1 MNMNFA
7 QKSRARLRNMSLAIT
22 RFWFS
27 IIVFILTTGTV
38 MFAIETETDL
48 SKEILTLVMAGLL
61 GIAVRLICE
70 RLSNRPIQIP
80 LLLYANVLLFSVG
93 YYLYLYY
100 TDFYLYLTGV
110 RSGILVFIIC
120 MSIIWIPSIKRDEFA
135 FSRSFMVFVKAQFV
149 AILFSLVLMLGLYA
163 IVGAYSFLIQTVD
176 YTIYAHIGALTWFG
190 FFTLYFLSLIPHFPT
205 NIESADDN
213 YLRAAMVP
221 RFLEILLSYIVIPII
236 IAYTLI
242 LLLYIIQNITGDFWN
257 NSLLEPLLVSYVV
270 AGWFTLFLIDTLEN
284 KTVRL
289 FKKLFPPLLFIVTAL
304 QGASSFIKFQQLGI
318 TDGRYFILLFVIFST
333 LSSLIY
339 LFWHRKMSWIPG
351 LLIFLSIISILP
363 YIDAVSIGTYSQTQQ
378 LETTLNRNDMLANNT
393 IQPNSKLSTADKKRI
408 VESYNYLQKVDELDK
423 LPYFDTNYL
432 SSREFAEVFGFDRY
446 SLDTPTPN
454 QGYPQAK
461 NVYIDMDQEQGLQL
475 DVSNAN
481 LFLPFSVYDGKIA
494 QAGDTNE
501 LTITYQ
507 DQEYQ
512 LVWEEDAEK
521 QLTLVLKDQEQT
533 LASYDLRFLREIE
546 KLNVSNENVTLP
558 PEELTFSEQFDDLTL
573 TLYVTRLFVEEEQN
587 IDGDFY
593 LLLSL
598 LPFSGTVLI

>member
-1 MNMNFA
+1 MNFA

-70 RLSNRPIQIP
+70 RLSNRPFQIP

-213 YLRAAMVP
+213 YLQAAMVP

-521 QLTLVLKDQEQT
+521 KLTLVLKDQEQT

-558 PEELTFSEQFDDLTL
+558 PEELTFSEQFDNLTL
-573 TLYVTRLFVEEEQN
+573 TLYVTRLFVEEERN

-593 LLLSL
+593 LLLS
-598 LPFSGTVLI
+598 FTQ

>member
-1 MNMNFA
+1 MNFA

-546 KLNVSNENVTLP
+546 KLNISNENVTLP

-593 LLLSL
+593 LLLS
-598 LPFSGTVLI
+598 FTQ

>member
-1 MNMNFA
+1 
-7 QKSRARLRNMSLAIT
+7 MSLAIT

-333 LSSLIY
+333 LSSFIY

-593 LLLSL
+593 LLLS
-598 LPFSGTVLI
+598 FTQ

>member
-1 MNMNFA
+1 MNFA
-7 QKSRARLRNMSLAIT
+7 QKSRARLKNMSLAIT

-48 SKEILTLVMAGLL
+48 SKEILILVMAGLL

-70 RLSNRPIQIP
+70 RLSNRPFQIP

-100 TDFYLYLTGV
+100 TDFYLYLTSV

-221 RFLEILLSYIVIPII
+221 RFLEILLSYIIIPII

-333 LSSLIY
+333 FSSLIY
-339 LFWHRKMSWIPG
+339 LFWHRKISWIPG

-454 QGYPQAK
+454 QGDPQAK
-461 NVYIDMDQEQGLQL
+461 NVYIDMNQEQGLQL

-521 QLTLVLKDQEQT
+521 KLNLVLKDQEQT

-573 TLYVTRLFVEEEQN
+573 TLYVTRLYVEEERN

-593 LLLSL
+593 LLLS
-598 LPFSGTVLI
+598 FTQ

>member
-1 MNMNFA
+1 MNFA
-7 QKSRARLRNMSLAIT
+7 QKSRARLKNMSLAIT

-70 RLSNRPIQIP
+70 RLSNRPFQIP

-100 TDFYLYLTGV
+100 TDFYLYLTSV

-213 YLRAAMVP
+213 YLRVAMVP
-221 RFLEILLSYIVIPII
+221 RFLEILLSYIIIPII

-289 FKKLFPPLLFIVTAL
+289 FKKLFPP
-304 QGASSFIKFQQLGI
+304 
-318 TDGRYFILLFVIFST
+318 Y
-333 LSSLIY
+333 
-339 LFWHRKMSWIPG
+339 
-351 LLIFLSIISILP
+351 
-363 YIDAVSIGTYSQTQQ
+363 
-378 LETTLNRNDMLANNT
+378 
-393 IQPNSKLSTADKKRI
+393 
-408 VESYNYLQKVDELDK
+408 
-423 LPYFDTNYL
+423 YL
-432 SSREFAEVFGFDRY
+432 S
-446 SLDTPTPN
+446 
-454 QGYPQAK
+454 
-461 NVYIDMDQEQGLQL
+461 
-475 DVSNAN
+475 
-481 LFLPFSVYDGKIA
+481 
-494 QAGDTNE
+494 
-501 LTITYQ
+501 
-507 DQEYQ
+507 
-512 LVWEEDAEK
+512 
-521 QLTLVLKDQEQT
+521 
-533 LASYDLRFLREIE
+533 
-546 KLNVSNENVTLP
+546 
-558 PEELTFSEQFDDLTL
+558 
-573 TLYVTRLFVEEEQN
+573 
-587 IDGDFY
+587 
-593 LLLSL
+593 
-598 LPFSGTVLI
+598 

>member
-1 MNMNFA
+1 MNFA

-593 LLLSL
+593 LLLS
-598 LPFSGTVLI
+598 FTQ

>member
-257 NSLLEPLLVSYVV
+257 NSLLEPILVSYVV

-593 LLLSL
+593 LLLS
-598 LPFSGTVLI
+598 FTQ

>member
-1 MNMNFA
+1 
-7 QKSRARLRNMSLAIT
+7 
-22 RFWFS
+22 
-27 IIVFILTTGTV
+27 
-38 MFAIETETDL
+38 
-48 SKEILTLVMAGLL
+48 
-61 GIAVRLICE
+61 
-70 RLSNRPIQIP
+70 
-80 LLLYANVLLFSVG
+80 
-93 YYLYLYY
+93 
-100 TDFYLYLTGV
+100 
-110 RSGILVFIIC
+110 

-593 LLLSL
+593 LLLS
-598 LPFSGTVLI
+598 FTQ

>member
-7 QKSRARLRNMSLAIT
+7 QKSRARLKNMSLAIT

-70 RLSNRPIQIP
+70 RLSNRPFQIP

-100 TDFYLYLTGV
+100 TDFYLYLTSV

-213 YLRAAMVP
+213 YLRVAMVP
-221 RFLEILLSYIVIPII
+221 RFLEILLSYIIIPII

-333 LSSLIY
+333 FSSLIY

-408 VESYNYLQKVDELDK
+408 IESYNYLQKVDELDK

-454 QGYPQAK
+454 QGDPQAK
-461 NVYIDMDQEQGLQL
+461 NVYIDINQEQGLQL

-481 LFLPFSVYDGKIA
+481 LFVPFSVYDGKIA

-521 QLTLVLKDQEQT
+521 KLTLVLNDQEQT

-573 TLYVTRLFVEEEQN
+573 TLYVTRLFVEEERN

-593 LLLSL
+593 LLLS
-598 LPFSGTVLI
+598 FTQ

>member
-1 MNMNFA
+1 MNFA

-70 RLSNRPIQIP
+70 RLSNRPFQIP

-494 QAGDTNE
+494 QADDTNE

-521 QLTLVLKDQEQT
+521 KLTLVLKDQEQT

-558 PEELTFSEQFDDLTL
+558 PEELTFSEQFDNLTL
-573 TLYVTRLFVEEEQN
+573 TLYVTRLFVEEERN

-593 LLLSL
+593 LLLS
-598 LPFSGTVLI
+598 FTQ

>member
-1 MNMNFA
+1 MNFA
-7 QKSRARLRNMSLAIT
+7 QKSRARLKNMSLAIT

-70 RLSNRPIQIP
+70 RLSNRPFQIP

-100 TDFYLYLTGV
+100 TDFYLYLTSV

-205 NIESADDN
+205 TIESADDN

-221 RFLEILLSYIVIPII
+221 RFLEILLSYIIIPVI

-257 NSLLEPLLVSYVV
+257 NNLLEPLLVSYVV

-339 LFWHRKMSWIPG
+339 LFWHRKMAWIPG

-393 IQPNSKLSTADKKRI
+393 IQPNSKLSTVDKKRI

-461 NVYIDMDQEQGLQL
+461 NIYIDMDQEQGLQL

-481 LFLPFSVYDGKIA
+481 LFVPFSVYDGKIV

-501 LTITYQ
+501 LTVTYQ

-521 QLTLVLKDQEQT
+521 KLTLVLKDQEQT

-558 PEELTFSEQFDDLTL
+558 PEELTFSEQFDNLTL
-573 TLYVTRLFVEEEQN
+573 TLYVTRLYVEEERN

-593 LLLSL
+593 LLLS
-598 LPFSGTVLI
+598 FTQ

>member
-593 LLLSL
+593 LLLS
-598 LPFSGTVLI
+598 FTQ

>member
-1 MNMNFA
+1 MNFA
-7 QKSRARLRNMSLAIT
+7 QKSRARLKNMSLAIT

-70 RLSNRPIQIP
+70 RLSNRPFQIP

-100 TDFYLYLTGV
+100 TDFYLYLTSV

-213 YLRAAMVP
+213 YLRVAMVP
-221 RFLEILLSYIVIPII
+221 RFLEILLSYIIIPII

-333 LSSLIY
+333 FSSLIY

-408 VESYNYLQKVDELDK
+408 IESYNYLQKVDELDK

-454 QGYPQAK
+454 QGDPQAK
-461 NVYIDMDQEQGLQL
+461 NVYIDINQEQGLQL

-481 LFLPFSVYDGKIA
+481 LFVPFSVYDGKIA

-521 QLTLVLKDQEQT
+521 KLTLVLNDQEQT

-573 TLYVTRLFVEEEQN
+573 TLYVTRLFVEEERN

-593 LLLSL
+593 LLLS
-598 LPFSGTVLI
+598 FTQ

>member
-270 AGWFTLFLIDTLEN
+270 AGWFTLFLIVTLEN

-593 LLLSL
+593 LLLS
-598 LPFSGTVLI
+598 FTQ

>member
-1 MNMNFA
+1 
-7 QKSRARLRNMSLAIT
+7 
-22 RFWFS
+22 
-27 IIVFILTTGTV
+27 
-38 MFAIETETDL
+38 
-48 SKEILTLVMAGLL
+48 
-61 GIAVRLICE
+61 
-70 RLSNRPIQIP
+70 
-80 LLLYANVLLFSVG
+80 
-93 YYLYLYY
+93 
-100 TDFYLYLTGV
+100 
-110 RSGILVFIIC
+110 
-120 MSIIWIPSIKRDEFA
+120 
-135 FSRSFMVFVKAQFV
+135 
-149 AILFSLVLMLGLYA
+149 
-163 IVGAYSFLIQTVD
+163 
-176 YTIYAHIGALTWFG
+176 
-190 FFTLYFLSLIPHFPT
+190 
-205 NIESADDN
+205 
-213 YLRAAMVP
+213 
-221 RFLEILLSYIVIPII
+221 
-236 IAYTLI
+236 
-242 LLLYIIQNITGDFWN
+242 
-257 NSLLEPLLVSYVV
+257 
-270 AGWFTLFLIDTLEN
+270 
-284 KTVRL
+284 
-289 FKKLFPPLLFIVTAL
+289 
-304 QGASSFIKFQQLGI
+304 
-318 TDGRYFILLFVIFST
+318 
-333 LSSLIY
+333 
-339 LFWHRKMSWIPG
+339 MSWIPG

-593 LLLSL
+593 LLLS
-598 LPFSGTVLI
+598 FTQ

>member
-339 LFWHRKMSWIPG
+339 LFWNRKMSWIPG

-593 LLLSL
+593 LLLS
-598 LPFSGTVLI
+598 FTQ